1 MAADLR
7 TIEDDIGLL
16 ESTLASIV
24 EAEEGP
30 EVVGLARSLRARCE
44 EIRSRGDPAAAQAV
58 RLLAEGLTPDHAADL
73 ARAFSFQLL
82 LLNLA
87 EDVNRVRLLRDA
99 EAGSRPLPQSLE
111 DTFGRLRDA
120 GLDRAAVLDVLSGL
134 DVRLVFTAHPTEPK
148 RRTLLERLRRIQAL
162 LVRLDRER
170 LGPAEADVVGREL
183 RREITGLWHS
193 DELRFRRPRV
203 VDEIRMGLFFFD
215 HVVLDLVPE
224 FYRRLV
230 RALDDAY
237 GPGLGRVPTFLS
249 FGSWRGTDM
258 DGNPNVTPASMRE
271 AARAQR
277 TFLLARYQARCR
289 ELIDVLT
296 ESARYVPAS
305 PALLASLA
313 RDRRE
318 HPRTAREIR
327 QVNRDE
333 HHRAKITFIGHKIG
347 SVLTRPADGYRS
359 PEELLAD
366 LRLLQSSLRMNGAP
380 DEADG
385 PLEDLVRQVET
396 FGFHLASL
404 DLRLHSKDV
413 AAAVA
418 QIVAGSRESKAYGR
432 LSEAARAAL
441 LTRLLRSRFRPRA
454 LRVSGDGA
462 RVVEALRTLGE
473 IQHAYGEAMMHTV
486 VLSMARQPSD
496 VLGLLLL
503 AKVLRLLDLKEGYSR
518 VDVAPLFEMI
528 EALEGAGDTMAALYA
543 NPAYRVHLRARG
555 TRQEVMVGYSD
566 SMKDGGIFASRWHL
580 FRAERDLAARS
591 ADAGVT
597 LTIFHGRGG
606 SISRGGV
613 PMYEAMRALPAEVA
627 TGRIK
632 VTEQGEVLT
641 QKYFHFPVAVRE
653 TEQLVGGL
661 LLAVAARASEPEP
674 AWMASMDRMARAG
687 ERVYRGLVYGDP
699 GLAAYFERATP
710 IHEIA
715 ELNISS
721 RPSSRKGTL
730 RIEDLRAIPW
740 VFAWMQNRTIL
751 PGWYSVGAALSAEA
765 DTALLGRMHA
775 GWPFF
780 AGTLDAARMV
790 LGKTDLTI
798 ASRYADLV
806 PDPVVRARIFGAI
819 VEEHGRS
826 LQHTLEIAGVRQVL
840 DADPVLKAVVARR
853 DRYLDPLNYIQA
865 ELLDRKRRGGGKD
878 PELLRALLLTVNGIS
893 HGLRNTG

>member
-1 MAADLR
+1 MDAVR
-7 TIEDDIGLL
+7 TIQDDIVLL
-16 ESTLASIV
+16 ESTLATIV
-24 EAEEGP
+24 EAEAGAET
-30 EVVGLARSLRARCE
+30 ARLVRRLMERCE
-44 EIRSRGDPAAAQAV
+44 EIRAQGDPAAALEV
-58 RLLAEGLTPDHAADL
+58 RGIAEALPLERAADV
-73 ARAFSFQLL
+73 ARSLSFQLL

-87 EDVNRVRLLRDA
+87 EDINRVRHLRAA
-99 EAGSRPLPQSLE
+99 ESGDTPAPQSLE
-111 DTFGRLRDA
+111 ETFLRLRDA
-120 GLDRAAVLDVLSGL
+120 GIDRAAALRLLERL

-148 RRTLLERLRRIQAL
+148 RKTVLERLRRIQAL
-162 LVRLDRER
+162 LSRLDRER
-170 LGPAEADVVGREL
+170 LLPADLEAIRREL

-193 DELRFRRPRV
+193 DELRFRQPRV
-203 VDEIRMGLFFFD
+203 VDEIRMGLFYFD
-215 HVVLDLVPE
+215 RVVVDMVPE
-224 FYRRLV
+224 FYRRLG
-230 RALDDAY
+230 RALDGAY
-237 GPGLGRVPTFLS
+237 GPSGGRCPSFLS
-249 FGSWRGTDM
+249 FGSWRGADM
-258 DGNPNVTPASMRE
+258 DGNPNVTPASIRE

-277 TFLLARYQARCR
+277 SFLLGRYQARCC

-305 PALLASLA
+305 PALVASLA
-313 RDRRE
+313 KDRRE

-366 LRLLQSSLRMNGAP
+366 LRLLQSSLRTNGAS

-385 PLEDLVRQVET
+385 PLEDLIRQVET

-413 AAAVA
+413 FAAVA
-418 QIVAGSRESKAYGR
+418 QILAASGETKAYGR
-432 LSEAARAAL
+432 LAEEDRDAL
-441 LTRLLRSRFRPRA
+441 LTRLLQSRFRPRT
-454 LRVSGDGA
+454 LRLTGDGA
-462 RVVEALRTLGE
+462 RVVEALRALEEVQTD
-473 IQHAYGEAMMHTV
+473 YGEAMLHTV
-486 VLSMARQPSD
+486 VLSMTERPSD
-496 VLGLLLL
+496 VLGILLV
-503 AKVLRLLDLKEGYSR
+503 AKILRLLDLREGYSHL
-518 VDVAPLFEMI
+518 DVSPLFEMI
-528 EALEGAGDTMAALYA
+528 EALRSCGETMARLYA
-543 NPAYRVHLRARG
+543 NPAYRAHLRARDS
-555 TRQEVMVGYSD
+555 RQEVMVGYSD

-580 FRAERDLAARS
+580 FRAQRELAARS
-591 ADAGVT
+591 EAARIT

-613 PMYEAMRALPAEVA
+613 PMYDAMRALPSEAA

-661 LLAVAARASEPEP
+661 LLAVAAPRREPE
-674 AWMASMDRMARAG
+674 ADWMASMDRMASTG
-687 ERVYRGLVYGDP
+687 EEAYRQLVYGDP
-699 GLAAYFERATP
+699 GLAVYFEHATP

-730 RIEDLRAIPW
+730 RIQDLRAIPW

-751 PGWYSVGAALSAEA
+751 PGWYSVGSALASEP
-765 DTALLGRMHA
+765 DVSRLVRMH
-775 GWPFF
+775 GEWPFF
-780 AGTLDAARMV
+780 AGVLDAARMV
-790 LGKTDLTI
+790 LGKTDLTV

-806 PDPVVRARIFGAI
+806 PDVDVRARIFGKI
-819 VEEHGRS
+819 LEEHGRS
-826 LQHTLEIAGVRQVL
+826 AQHTAAVAGVRQVL

-853 DRYLDPLNYIQA
+853 DRYLDPLNYVQA

-878 PELLRALLLTVNGIS
+878 PELIRALLLTVSGIS